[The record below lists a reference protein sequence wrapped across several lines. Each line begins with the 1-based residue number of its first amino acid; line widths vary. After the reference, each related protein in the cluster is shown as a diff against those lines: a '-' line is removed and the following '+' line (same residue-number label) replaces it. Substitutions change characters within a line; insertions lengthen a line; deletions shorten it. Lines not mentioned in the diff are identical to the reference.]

1 MPFVAFFLR
10 TLLVAVAPTATE
22 DETDF
27 HERGVTVY
35 PRVLEDRQESSEKV
49 LIIHDGYHL
58 NLKKASILAARLL
71 LRDVTDEGVA
81 ERYVDGGYYE
91 RHLYKDASKHA
102 SLMLKPQG
110 SDYIVTG
117 LVNLT
122 HRIEPVVNSERSS
135 TTPALHKVIKIQ
147 NSAGICEDEP
157 LIEKDL
163 PEEAGAPKVETRE
176 AIPDSIGV
184 ELHFISDYNHTMH
197 FENSTEDRI
206 AYVTLFM
213 NSVSLRLDQL
223 KPQVPIG
230 LTTIQGT
237 FQENEPYVELWT
249 NGDLIGNETLK
260 KLNEVVKN
268 DSSYKKADAVYL
280 ATAREMISL
289 IPGGKSS
296 YIAGTAGQSRAC
308 SDERGAVGEDK
319 PDKFTGVSTAAHE
332 IGHLLGAPDD
342 GYESAGKCSTGDG
355 YVMSKYTRG
364 KHEYSFSECSKEAI
378 AEFLTRNDSS
388 CLKESNTSCHI
399 VSLPN
404 KAVKLPGYVMDGDT
418 FCKQFY
424 RGFESAYYLELYHF
438 LSKCRISCLVVEK
451 RTKKLR
457 LETTFAVDGMRCS
470 KDNPFKRCKNAICV

>member
-22 DETDF
+22 DETHF
-27 HERGVTVY
+27 HERGVMVY
-35 PRVLEDRQESSEKV
+35 PQVLEDRQESSEKV

-58 NLKKASILAARLL
+58 NLKKASILASRLL

-81 ERYVDGGYYE
+81 ERYVDGAYYE

-110 SDYIVTG
+110 SDYIV
-117 LVNLT
+117 V
-122 HRIEPVVNSERSS
+122 
-135 TTPALHKVIKIQ
+135 
-147 NSAGICEDEP
+147 SAP
-157 LIEKDL
+157 LMYL
-163 PEEAGAPKVETRE
+163 FSYRAFGQSRETRE
-176 AIPDSIGV
+176 AIPDSFGV

-197 FENSTEDRI
+197 FGNSNEDRI

-213 NSVSLRLDQL
+213 NSVSLRLNQL
-223 KPQVPIG
+223 TPQVPIG

-237 FQENEPYVELWT
+237 FKENEPYVELWT

-280 ATAREMISL
+280 ATATEMISL

-364 KHEYSFSECSKEAI
+364 KHEYSFSECSKKAI

-451 RTKKLR
+451 KTKKLR

-470 KDNPFKRCKNAICV
+470 KDNPFKCWVPHSKAHASDSWQDILRDNKAIFIAGK